1 MLSELRITQLA
12 VIENVTARFRPGLN
26 VITGETGAGK
36 SLIVSAIDLA
46 LGARG
51 SSDLV
56 RQGATEAEITAR
68 FEIEPGT
75 RLDPEAVE
83 DGMLVLRRV
92 LGADGRSRGY
102 VNDRPATLS
111 RMRELGK
118 CLADL
123 HGQHEQQNLLDESTH
138 LDYLDRVA
146 GNGPLLDRVR
156 AGFEA
161 LGEAQAVRDAFV
173 ASVERGQ
180 AEREFL
186 QFQLEELDR
195 AELAEGEHEALSAER
210 HRALHAGRLAENVEA
225 ALAATSEGDPGAVAL
240 LARASRSLG
249 QAAALDGSLDAILR
263 QLDETLV
270 GVEDAARELK
280 QYLDRLENDPGR
292 LEWIE
297 NRLELLSRLMR
308 KHHCDERGLMAR
320 RDELHVLL
328 AGMEDAPGR
337 LNDLDEDVR
346 AKGAAFRAAAAEL
359 TAARSRTAA
368 EFSRRVTRELSGL
381 GMTGAR
387 FKVAFRSPRSGIDLP
402 GLGHPANARGAEDA
416 VFVLAANKGEKD
428 GALSSA
434 ASGGELS
441 RTMLALKNV
450 MQSADPVPV
459 VLFDEVDAGI
469 GGLVAEAVGARL
481 VAIAQKRQVL
491 VVTHLAVI
499 AGRASHHL
507 RLTKSTRRDRTSVGI
522 ETLEGKA
529 REEELARMLAGSAG
543 GDAARKTA
551 RALLA
556 DRERT

>member
-1 MLSELRITQLA
+1 VLSELRITQLA
-12 VIENVTARFRPGLN
+12 VIENLTARFRPGLN

-51 SSDLV
+51 SADLV
-56 RQGATEAEITAR
+56 RQGAEEAEVVAR
-68 FEIEPGT
+68 FEIQPGT
-75 RLDPEAVE
+75 RLDPEAIE
-83 DGMLVLRRV
+83 DGTVVLRRV

-102 VNDRPATLS
+102 VNDRPTLS

-138 LDYLDRVA
+138 LEYLDRVA
-146 GNGPLLDRVR
+146 GNGALLDGVR
-156 AGFEA
+156 TAYESLIA
-161 LGEAQAVRDAFV
+161 SQAARDAFV

-195 AELAEGEHEALSAER
+195 AELGEGEHDALTAER
-210 HRALHAGRLAENVEA
+210 HRAMHAGRLAENVET
-225 ALAATSEGDPGAVAL
+225 ALEATSEGDPGAVAL
-240 LARASRSLG
+240 LARASRSLA
-249 QAAALDGSLDAILR
+249 QAAALDGGLDPLLR

-270 GVEDAARELK
+270 GVEDVARELR
-280 QYLDRLENDPGR
+280 QYLDRLENDPAR

-297 NRLELLSRLMR
+297 NRLDLLSRLMR
-308 KHHCDERGLMAR
+308 KHH
-320 RDELHVLL
+320 RDEPGLLERREELRGLL

-337 LNDLDEDVR
+337 LNDLEEDVR
-346 AKGAAFRAAAAEL
+346 VRGEALRAVAAEL
-359 TAARSRTAA
+359 TAARSRAA
-368 EFSRRVTRELSGL
+368 ADFSRRVTRELSGL
-381 GMTGAR
+381 GMAGAR
-387 FKVAFRSPRSGIDLP
+387 FKVAFRPPRSGVLLP

-469 GGLVAEAVGARL
+469 GGLVAEAVGSRL
-481 VAIAQKRQVL
+481 AAIADKRQVL

-499 AGRASHHL
+499 AGRAGHHL

-522 ETLEGKA
+522 ETLEGTA

-556 DRERT
+556 DRELT